1 MASRERRG
9 AGLVQVSLKSR
20 KRAARPTIGLFITD
34 LTQPWTIPQWRGVA
48 DGARLREANL
58 ICFPGGLLLTRYGND
73 AQANILYDLARGN
86 RLDGLVIWT
95 AGIDSYVSAAEL
107 EEFSERYRPMPI
119 VSVEHSVAGVPG
131 ILMDDYG
138 AMRDI
143 VAHLVAVHGYRR
155 IAFIQSAA
163 TAHPGIADRY
173 RAYREALDEYG
184 IPFDPSLVSP
194 PFHFENRKNHPAL
207 NDWILWLR
215 SGGKA
220 AIVGFNDLAAV
231 ATLEA
236 IRSMGLRVPEDL
248 ALTGFDDIDECRA
261 VVPSITTVH
270 PTFYEAGLKAAETLF
285 DLMEGKRVAE
295 RTLLSGRLVI
305 RRSCGCRDSSVL
317 RASAGAGA
325 AGATMANPSLAAQRP
340 RILSAMGMSAGASS
354 PMIEGG
360 WPGAVWDGFLEELRG
375 GPGGSFL
382 EALEETL
389 GEAVAGGEEVLVWQE
404 AISTLRRM
412 SIPYLEPE
420 DLSKAEDLWQQ
431 ARVAIGN
438 AAFRQEAAR
447 GQEASKRMDI
457 LREIQADLITTF
469 DIGSLMNTLAE
480 SLPRLGIVGCFL
492 SLYEDPR
499 PYLYPQP
506 APRGSRLMLAFDTR
520 GRKALER
527 DGLPFPSRQLAPDG
541 TWPVGRPFSFVVEP
555 IFFHGDQLGFVL
567 FEVDSRERS
576 VYETLRDLISNAIEN
591 ARLFEAQARAERDLK
606 GERNLLR
613 TLIDQIPDYIY
624 VKDTQC
630 RFLLSNASHASI
642 KGMRSTEDI
651 LGKTDFDFFERP
663 LAEEYFAD
671 ERRIVEEGAAVINH
685 EEHSVDEGGRTT
697 WVLTSKVPL
706 RDDGGEIIGLV
717 GVSRDITERKR
728 TEEAL
733 KLQTARLQMALDVA
747 GTVTALLDV
756 DEILR
761 RVAELIR
768 EKFGYYC
775 VSVFLVED
783 SGSWAVLRA
792 ISSALDLRGI
802 VGTARVEVGGRSM
815 VGYAMASAEARIAQD
830 TRADTLFL
838 PFSVLPLTRSEAALP
853 MLLGMDTIGALDV
866 QSDRAGD
873 FSVDSVTILKTMAC
887 QIAVAVQNARLHAAE
902 KEKSRELGEAYRA
915 LRENQERSLI
925 TERMAS
931 LGRLTAG
938 IAHEMNT
945 LLAAL
950 RASLLE
956 IARLADEYQ
965 SSIGDPRVTAED
977 HGEIAA
983 DMKASIKLADTA
995 AKRAASFVQGIKTQT
1010 RNMGQVEARRF
1021 DAVPVVEEALLLLGH
1036 ALRNA
1041 SCELSFEPKV
1051 ARAELVGSPGRLAQV
1066 VTNLVANA
1074 IDASAGKG
1082 RGTIAL
1088 TLTSASGR
1096 LELRV
1101 SDKGM
1106 GIPRASLSI
1115 IFEPLFTTKP
1125 VGQGT
1130 GLGLT
1135 IVYDI
1140 VVGEFGGTIDVE
1152 SEIGV
1157 GSVFILR
1164 FPLAAG

>member
-1 MASRERRG
+1 MASRERHG
-9 AGLVQVSLKSR
+9 AGEAQVSLKSR
-20 KRAARPTIGLFITD
+20 ERSARPTIGLFITD

-48 DGARLREANL
+48 DGARRREANL
-58 ICFPGGLLLTRYGND
+58 LCFPGGLLLTRYGND

-95 AGIDSYVSAAEL
+95 AGLDSYVSAAEL
-107 EEFSERYRPMPI
+107 EEFSSRYRPMPI

-131 ILMDDYG
+131 VLMDDYG

-143 VAHLVAVHGYRR
+143 VAHLIAVHGYRR

-173 RAYREALDEYG
+173 RAYREALSEHG

-248 ALTGFDDIDECRA
+248 ALTGFDDIDECGA

-270 PTFYEAGLKAAETLF
+270 PSFYEAGLKAAETLI
-285 DLMEGKRVAE
+285 DLIEGKSVAE

-317 RASAGAGA
+317 RASAEAKA
-325 AGATMANPSLAAQRP
+325 AGGTMANSSLAAQRHL
-340 RILSAMGMSAGASS
+340 ILSAMV
-354 PMIEGG
+354 EGG
-360 WPGAVWDGFLEELRG
+360 WREAAWDGFLGELNG
-375 GPGGSFL
+375 GAEGSFL
-382 EALEETL
+382 NALEETL
-389 GEAVAGGEEVLVWQE
+389 SEAAARGDEVLAWQE

-412 SIPYLEPE
+412 SIPFLEPE
-420 DLSKAEDLWQQ
+420 DLRKAEDLWQQ
-431 ARVAIGN
+431 ARVAIGS
-438 AAFRQEAAR
+438 AAYRQEAAR

-469 DIGSLMNTLAE
+469 DMGGLMNALAE

-492 SLYEDPR
+492 SLYEAPR
-499 PYLYPQP
+499 PYRYPQP
-506 APRGSRLMLAFDTR
+506 APRGSRLMLAFDAR

-527 DGLPFPSRQLAPDG
+527 EGLPFPSRQLAPEG
-541 TWPVGRPFSFVVEP
+541 IWPEGGAFSFVVEP

-591 ARLFEAQARAERDLK
+591 ARLFEARARAERDLK

-624 VKDTQC
+624 VKDTEC

-651 LGKTDFDFFERP
+651 LGKTDFDFLERP

-671 ERRIVEEGAAVINH
+671 ERRIVEEGAAVINR

-706 RDDGGEIIGLV
+706 RDGGGEIIGLV

-733 KLQTARLQMALDVA
+733 KLQSARLQMALDVA

-775 VSVFLVED
+775 VSVFLVDD
-783 SGSWAVLRA
+783 SGAWAVLRA
-792 ISSALDLRGI
+792 LGCALDLEGL
-802 VGTARVEVGGRSM
+802 VGTTRVEVGGRSM
-815 VGYAMASAEARIAQD
+815 VGYATARAEARIAQD
-830 TRADTLFL
+830 TAVDAQFR
-838 PFSVLPLTRSEAALP
+838 PFPALPLTRSEAVLP
-853 MLLGMDTIGALDV
+853 MLIGADTIGALDV
-866 QSDRAGD
+866 QSDRAED
-873 FSVDSVTILKTMAC
+873 FSEDSVTILKTMAC

-902 KEKSRELGEAYRA
+902 KEKSRELGEAYEA

-925 TERMAS
+925 AEKMAS

-950 RASLLE
+950 RASLVE

-965 SSIGDPRVTAED
+965 SSIGDPQVTAED

-983 DMKASIKLADTA
+983 DMKASIKLADAA

-1010 RNMGQVEARRF
+1010 RNMGHVEARRF
-1021 DAVPVVEEALLLLGH
+1021 DAVPVIEEALLLLGH
-1036 ALRNA
+1036 ALRDA

-1088 TLTSASGR
+1088 TLTSASGL

-1106 GIPRASLSI
+1106 GIPRENLAI
-1115 IFEPLFTTKP
+1115 VFEPLFTTKP
-1125 VGQGT
+1125 FGQGT

-1135 IVYDI
+1135 IVHDI

-1152 SEIGV
+1152 SEIGS

-1164 FPLAAG
+1164 FPLPTD